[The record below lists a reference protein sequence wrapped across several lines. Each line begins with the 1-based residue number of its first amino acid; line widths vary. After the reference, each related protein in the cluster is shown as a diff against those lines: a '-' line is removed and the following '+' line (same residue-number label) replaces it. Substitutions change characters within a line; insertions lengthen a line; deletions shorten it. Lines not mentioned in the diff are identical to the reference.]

1 MATSSNFSTSNQY
14 IKYRITVT
22 ENSYDINANKSNIT
36 VKVDAWRTNTG
47 YTTSGTGTCYCTIDG
62 TKYSASIS
70 ASQTITHNSHT
81 VLFSKTLDITHD
93 ADGKKNIYVSAYIS
107 HQRFSSNSQGFNVA
121 LTDIPR
127 QANILTAQDFTDTA
141 NPVIT
146 YSNPA
151 GSVVDSLQAC
161 ISLNNSTPT
170 IAYRDIDKQSASYM
184 FELTTSERNA
194 LLQATPNSNTL
205 TVYFI
210 LKTVINGITYYSS
223 VAKTMTVA
231 DAKPVVTGASYQ
243 DVNPTTLA
251 ITSDATKIIQANSS
265 VQFDVTSIQA
275 VKYATLV
282 SLSVTCNAVTS
293 SKALSGS
300 STTNESL
307 SFGTVNSAENIDAYL
322 TVTDSRGNQTTITL
336 SLTMLAW
343 ALPKATI
350 YLQRKSN
357 YYAETYIKVTSN
369 LSSLGGANTA
379 TIQYQYKETTAS
391 TYGALQTLTD
401 GVQSTITIDNTKAFD
416 FRIIVS
422 DLLGSTTYNVVLQVG
437 LPILF
442 IDRLLRS
449 VGIGTIPSEQNML
462 TSDRRIQLKNPLQE
476 KVMDLWSWTSGD
488 GNTRT
493 ASMYIYNQDG
503 EILAEVNGRDDS
515 GHVYT
520 RNQAGKLL
528 TQLGYSTGQGGF
540 AGVYDSN
547 GNLRGSLY
555 ADNGG
560 HLYLADADGNY
571 IGGIFAGTDGGII
584 QTLNN
589 DGEIVGILFANQD
602 KHGVFS
608 LRDATGVQTVVLR
621 AGDGSVNA
629 KKCRQSEGV
638 VEVVDTAFNSGNK
651 TFDDDGYTQL
661 TVIAKV
667 TSAGSYNTCSI
678 PVAFLESTNKRF
690 CISDEASYVTFNV
703 KLDNGVYTI
712 AWYSANSSGS
722 IEKVYAHY

>member
-22 ENSYDINANKSNIT
+22 ENSYDIATNKSNIT

-70 ASQTITHNSHT
+70 ASQTITYNSHT
-81 VLFSKTLDITHD
+81 QLFSKTLDVTHD

-151 GSVVDSLQAC
+151 GAVVESLQAC
-161 ISLNNSTPT
+161 ISLDNSTPT
-170 IAYRDIDKQSASYM
+170 IAYRDIDKQSASYT
-184 FELTTSERNA
+184 FALTTSERNT

-210 LKTVINGITYYSS
+210 VKTVIAGVTYYSS
-223 VAKTMTVA
+223 MAKTMTVEG
-231 DAKPVVTGASYQ
+231 AKPVVTGASYK

-251 ITSDATKIIQANSS
+251 ITSDASKIIQANSS
-265 VQFDVTSIQA
+265 VEFDVASIVA

-300 STTNESL
+300 SLTNESL
-307 SFGTVNSAENIDAYL
+307 SFGTINSAENIDAYL
-322 TVTDSRGNQTTITL
+322 TVTDSRGNQTTVTI

-343 ALPKATI
+343 ALPQATI
-350 YLQRKSN
+350 SLNRKSN
-357 YYAETYIKVTSN
+357 YYAETYIKVVAN
-369 LSSLGGANTA
+369 ISSLGGVNTP
-379 TIQYQYKETTAS
+379 TIQYQYKEKSAS
-391 TYGALQTLTD
+391 TYGALT
-401 GVQSTITIDNTKAFD
+401 TIPNNTWVTISVDNTKAYD
-416 FRIIVS
+416 FRFIVA
-422 DLLGSTTYNVVLQVG
+422 DLLGTTTYNSVLQVG

-449 VGIGTIPSEQNML
+449 IGIGAIPSEPNML
-462 TSDRRIQLKNPLQE
+462 TVDRRLQIKNPLQE
-476 KVMDLWSWTSGD
+476 GLVDIWSWTSGD
-488 GNTRT
+488 QQTRS
-493 ASMYIYNQDG
+493 ASLYIYNQDG
-503 EILAEVNGRDDS
+503 EILAEVNGRPDG

-528 TQLGYSTGQGGF
+528 TELGTS
-540 AGVYDSN
+540 ASN
-547 GNLRGSLY
+547 GGYVGVHNSNGDVRASMY
-555 ADNGG
+555 ENNGG
-560 HLYLADADGNY
+560 HIWIGDANGNY
-571 IGGIFAGTDGGII
+571 IAGLWNDTNGGVLEIKNSDGYTVGWFYAGTNKDGII
-584 QTLNN
+584 KLT
-589 DGEIVGILFANQD
+589 
-602 KHGVFS
+602 
-608 LRDATGVQTVVLR
+608 DATGNDKIILQGR
-621 AGDGSVNA
+621 DGAILASKV
-629 KKCRQSEGV
+629 KQSAGV
-638 VEVVDTAFNSGNK
+638 VEVVNTAFSSGNK
-651 TFDDDGYTQL
+651 TFNDDGYTQL

-667 TSAGSYNTCSI
+667 TSGGSYNTCSI

-703 KLDNGVYTI
+703 KLENGVYTI
-712 AWYSANSSGS
+712 AWYSANASGS